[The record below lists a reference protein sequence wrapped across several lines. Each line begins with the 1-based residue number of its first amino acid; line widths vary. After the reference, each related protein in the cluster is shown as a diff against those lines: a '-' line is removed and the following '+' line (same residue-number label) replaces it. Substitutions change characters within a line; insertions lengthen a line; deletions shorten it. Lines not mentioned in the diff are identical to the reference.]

1 MDFAALREA
10 MVRDQLEARGISD
23 PRVLAAMGEVPRE
36 AFVPDRLK
44 AHAYDDRAL
53 PIESEQTISQPYIVA
68 LMAEAAGIGPG
79 DKVLEVGAGSGYAAA
94 VLSRLARQVF
104 AIERH
109 DELARLASARLSAL
123 GYANV
128 RVIAGDGTR
137 GLPAEA
143 PFDAILIPA
152 AGAEPPRALLDQLA
166 ENGRL
171 VMPVGGG
178 SFYQTLVRL
187 TRTPQGL
194 ARDDLGGVA
203 FVPLVAD
210 RD

>member
-1 MDFAALREA
+1 MNYAALREA

-23 PRVLAAMGEVPRE
+23 PRVLAAMGQVPRE
-36 AFVPDRLK
+36 TFVPERLK

-53 PIESEQTISQPYIVA
+53 PIEAEQTISQPYIVA

-109 DELARLASARLSAL
+109 DELARLASARMSAL

-137 GLPAEA
+137 GLPDEA

-152 AGAEPPRALLDQLA
+152 AGTEPPRALIDQLA

-171 VMPVGGG
+171 VMPVGG
-178 SFYQTLVRL
+178 SLYQTLVRL
-187 TRTPQGL
+187 TCTPQGL